1 MQKQKSKSNALYVV
15 LVVIAV
21 VAAGVYQGA
30 TLLNKASAEGVRCTA
45 NFLPVSSWGWGSKNW
60 KGQRS
65 LDSDEALDSDVVCAS
80 GTHCAVAVLRHY
92 LSTIMGPVAIVKQI
106 TEYQPWQLS

>member
-30 TLLNKASAEGVRCTA
+30 TLLNKASAEGVRYTA
-45 NFLPVSSWGWGSKNW
+45 NFLPVSS
-60 KGQRS
+60 
-65 LDSDEALDSDVVCAS
+65 
-80 GTHCAVAVLRHY
+80 
-92 LSTIMGPVAIVKQI
+92 
-106 TEYQPWQLS
+106 